1 MTMCVLTKTVTK
13 FIFTVDRFYR
23 AICGHFTHRRNGG
36 KAIIIIWV
44 DDLIIAASDEK
55 VF

>member
-1 MTMCVLTKTVTK
+1 MCAQVKTVIK
-13 FIFTVDRFYR
+13 FIFTVDCFYG

-36 KAIIIIWV
+36 KAIITIWV
-44 DDLIIAASDEK
+44 DNLIIAASDEK